1 MEEVL
6 VPGTAALQG
15 TAVPATMDLTHM
27 EPHLVVTKLI
37 RLVPHLVARQ
47 YVLIST
53 VQKGVARHKTEVVT
67 SFLILGKISSG
78 VVHRA
83 LRC

>member
-6 VPGTAALQG
+6 VLGTAALQG
-15 TAVPATMDLTHM
+15 TVVPAIMDLTHM
-27 EPHLVVTKLI
+27 EPHLVVTRLI

-53 VQKGVARHKTEVVT
+53 VQKGVARHQIET
-67 SFLILGKISSG
+67 L
-78 VVHRA
+78 
-83 LRC
+83 LRYLY

>member
-1 MEEVL
+1 
-6 VPGTAALQG
+6 
-15 TAVPATMDLTHM
+15 
-27 EPHLVVTKLI
+27 LI

-78 VVHRA
+78 VVHLA